1 MNLRFKRWL
10 EAVDALPGTEP
21 FTANNSDRMRLIQ
34 QQMLDKAVRTGD
46 TEMAQEIIDRMKT
59 KIGKGLMS
67 YSDDAIPDFDFDD
80 KGNPI
85 KPSPPPVDPAE
96 WRQRKMMMYQSAMR
110 RGDLAMAQSI
120 VDDLQAGPQQ
130 SSQDDDDSV
139 SALVSDPDKASTV
152 RPSQGKGSTDATL
165 SGTKR

>member
-1 MNLRFKRWL
+1 MISRFKRWL
-10 EAVDALPGTEP
+10 EAVEAPTKIGGYAAD
-21 FTANNSDRMRLIQ
+21 DMHRLHGLQ
-34 QQMLDKAVRTGD
+34 QQMVMKATQAGDHELAQDIMNGMRTRVPRPAASFNDDMLD
-46 TEMAQEIIDRMKT
+46 I
-59 KIGKGLMS
+59 
-67 YSDDAIPDFDFDD
+67 DFDD
-80 KGNPI
+80 KGNI
-85 KPSPPPVDPAE
+85 VKPKPKPVDPAE

-130 SSQDDDDSV
+130 SSQDDDDSA